1 MQNRPTS
8 LPDRARKW
16 VRRQTARMRLARR
29 VRARWL
35 ARAEYEA
42 AVRNRHRPPR
52 RRDGS
57 VDWAAIDDYVLL
69 SNSAYFDMPWTLKDL
84 MAGPM
89 ARFIELGEDTS
100 VNIRVRARQMEFA
113 RGVAAGF
120 RRRRAR
126 SEEKKRLVDATI
138 MAELERRFGPQGSD
152 GRYLIDV
159 YLGKSDHNG

>member
-1 MQNRPTS
+1 M
-8 LPDRARKW
+8 
-16 VRRQTARMRLARR
+16 
-29 VRARWL
+29 
-35 ARAEYEA
+35 
-42 AVRNRHRPPR
+42 
-52 RRDGS
+52 
-57 VDWAAIDDYVLL
+57 DWAAIDDYVLL
-69 SNSAYFDMPWTLKDL
+69 SDSAYFDMPWTLKDL

-113 RGVAAGF
+113 RGVVAGF

-138 MAELERRFGPQGSD
+138 MAELERRLGPQGSD